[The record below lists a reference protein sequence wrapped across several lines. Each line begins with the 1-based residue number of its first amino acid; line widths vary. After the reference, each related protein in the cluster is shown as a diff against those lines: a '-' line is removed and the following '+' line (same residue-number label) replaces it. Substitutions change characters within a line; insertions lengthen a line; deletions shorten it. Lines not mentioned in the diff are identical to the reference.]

1 MNLLH
6 VDGKPYVLL
15 PMAEYR
21 RLTGQGA
28 DMGDLPADLADRI
41 AAGAENPVRLIRR
54 HRGLTQVQLAELAG
68 LSRPYLAE
76 IERGKKTGSVAALQA
91 LATARSVPVGVLV
104 V

>member
-6 VDGKPYVLL
+6 IDGKPYVLL

-28 DMGDLPADLADRI
+28 DMGDLPAELADRI
-41 AAGAENPVRLIRR
+41 AAGAENPVRLVRQ
-54 HRGLTQVQLAELAG
+54 HRSLTQLQLAEKAG

-76 IERGKKTGSVAALQA
+76 IERGKKPGSVAALQA
-91 LATARSVPVGVLV
+91 LAAALSVPVGVLMG
-104 V
+104 